1 MAENVPL
8 AIVLTLIVAVMNAV
22 GFVLERKGQTLIPTK
37 YNGLKLIIESIKT
50 PTWLIGLLF
59 VVGKMPLYIYSISI
73 GSLSVIQ
80 PFNATAILFLVVFG
94 IFYLKETLSKW
105 EIVGIIA
112 LIVGT
117 LVIGLFYPASTP
129 IPTADG
135 AGAILFLTVCVI
147 ACVALLFIKHKDIS
161 MAFISGITMAM
172 AVVFVK
178 LISVNL
184 GTGINLLNINLDM
197 QLVFGILEADMNL
210 KIVSAMFYGAV
221 ITIILSLL
229 TLLFAFRAGKALLV
243 APIELVSSIIMPVFA
258 GFWIFSEAV
267 NIPLIL
273 GIILSLAGT
282 VLLSGV
288 QVRLEEDIKK
298 LGPAIQSPEE
308 NSAERGYKVKPPV
321 QRPGMAKKNNV
332 IIGAGPAGLSA
343 SYELS
348 RHGLPCIVLE
358 KQDKT
363 GGICKTWVFEYEGEK
378 YLTDTGPH
386 RFFSKNPALYQMIE
400 DLLGPDWVEVKRLT
414 RQLINGKYYDYPV
427 NVVQAVMNAGPDRA
441 VKMGLDFLKE
451 MVKGFF
457 VEPDKST
464 FESWVVANFGR
475 SLASFNL
482 LNYTEKIWGIPC
494 SKIAG
499 EWAAQR
505 IPGMNALS
513 IVKKA
518 IFKSGGPKS
527 MIDAFFYP
535 RLGINMIYAAM
546 EKITKEKGN
555 SVLTKVKITKIRHDN
570 GLVTS
575 LDYEVGGAKKTIPV
589 DNLIS
594 SMPITELIELFDPRP
609 PQEVLNASR
618 SLEYR
623 DQLYVFL
630 IIDNPKI
637 TEDTWIYYPTTPPTF
652 GRMMEPKNWTKN
664 MAPARRSS
672 LFVEYFAFK
681 GDALWRLS
689 KENLVKMTV
698 RQLEWLGFCKASEV
712 LDAHV
717 IYNEKAYPSWD
728 IYFRKRLTKI
738 NTYLAQFPNVY
749 TVGRNGRFRYNNQDH
764 SIETGLLAAKSI
776 IEEQNYDL
784 EAAGAEL
791 EYFESGKLYQKK
803 PASMPKGPQT

>member
-1 MAENVPL
+1 MAENIPL
-8 AIVLTLIVAVMNAV
+8 AIILTLIVAVMNSV
-22 GFVLERKGQTLIPTK
+22 GFVLQRKGQTLIPAK
-37 YNGLKLIIESIKT
+37 YSGLKLIIESIKT
-50 PTWLIGLLF
+50 PTWLIGFLF
-59 VVGKMPLYIYSISI
+59 VIGKMPLYIYSISI

-80 PFNATAILFLVVFG
+80 PFNATAILFLVIFG
-94 IFYLKETLSKW
+94 ILYLKETLSQW
-105 EIVGIIA
+105 EIFGIIA
-112 LIVGT
+112 LTVGT
-117 LVIGLFYPASTP
+117 LVIGFFYPPSALN
-129 IPTADG
+129 PTADWGG
-135 AGAILFLTVCVI
+135 ATLFLLVCVGI
-147 ACVALLFIKHKDIS
+147 CVLLLFIKHKNIS

-184 GTGINLLNINLDM
+184 ESGINLLDLTLDK
-197 QLVFGILEADMNL
+197 QLVFGIIGSDVNIR
-210 KIVSAMFYGAV
+210 IVSAMFYGAV
-221 ITIILSLL
+221 IAIIISLAS
-229 TLLFAFRAGKALLV
+229 LLFAFRAGKALLV

-258 GFWIFSEAV
+258 GFWIFSESI
-267 NIPLIL
+267 NIPLIF
-273 GIILSLAGT
+273 GIFLSLAGT
-282 VLLSGV
+282 ILLSGV

-298 LGPAIQSPEE
+298 KGPAIQGAGGEE
-308 NSAERGYKVKPPV
+308 SEGGYKAKPPV
-321 QRPGMAKKNNV
+321 PRPGMAKKNNV
-332 IIGAGPAGLSA
+332 IIGAGPAGLSS

-363 GGICKTWVFEYEGEK
+363 GGICKTHEFEYEGEK

-427 NVVQAVMNAGPDRA
+427 NVAQAVMNAGPDRA
-441 VKMGLDFLKE
+441 LRMGLDFLVE
-451 MVKGFF
+451 MIKGRFR
-457 VEPDKST
+457 EPDKST

-475 SLASFNL
+475 SLAEFNL

-535 RLGINMIYAAM
+535 RRGINMIYAAM
-546 EKITKEKGN
+546 EKVTKGKGN
-555 SVLTKVKITKIRHDN
+555 SVLTNVKIMKIKHAN

-575 LDYEVGGAKKTIPV
+575 LEYEVNGARKAIPV

-594 SMPITELIELFDPRP
+594 SMPITELIELLDPQP
-609 PQEVLNASR
+609 PAEVLKASR
-618 SLEYR
+618 GLQYR
-623 DQLYVFL
+623 DQVYLFL
-630 IIDNPKI
+630 IIDKPKI
-637 TEDTWIYYPTTPPTF
+637 TEDTWIYFPTTPPTF
-652 GRMMEPKNWTKN
+652 GRMMEPKNWTKD
-664 MAPARRSS
+664 MSPARRSS

-681 GDALWRLS
+681 GDALWRMS

-728 IYFRKRLTKI
+728 IYFRKKLTKI
-738 NTYLAQFPNVY
+738 NNYLTGFPNIY

-803 PASMPKGPQT
+803 PASMPKGPQV

>member
-1 MAENVPL
+1 MENIPL
-8 AIVLTLIVAVMNAV
+8 AIVLTLIVAVMNAI
-22 GFVLERKGQTLIPTK
+22 GFVLQRKGLTLIPAK
-37 YNGLKLIIESIKT
+37 FSGLKLIIESIKT
-50 PTWLIGLLF
+50 PAWLIGFLF

-80 PFNATAILFLVVFG
+80 PFNATAILFLVIFG
-94 IFYLKETLSKW
+94 IFYLRESLSKW

-112 LIVGT
+112 LTIGT
-117 LVIGLFYPASTP
+117 IVIGLFYPENLAVP
-129 IPTADG
+129 VANAGG
-135 AGAILFLTVCVI
+135 ATLFLGVCI
-147 ACVALLFIKHKDIS
+147 ALCVVLLFLKQKDVS
-161 MAFISGITMAM
+161 WAFISGITMAM

-184 GTGINLLNINLDM
+184 GMGINLLDLNLDK
-197 QLVFGILEADMNL
+197 QLIFGILGADVNI
-210 KIVSAMFYGAV
+210 KIISAMFYGAV

-258 GFWIFSEAV
+258 GFWIFAETI

-288 QVRLEEDIKK
+288 QVRVEEDIKK
-298 LGPAIQSPEE
+298 KGAILPSKELEE
-308 NSAERGYKVKPPV
+308 AEGTYKVKPPV
-321 QRPGMAKKNNV
+321 PRPGMAKNNNV

-386 RFFSKNPALYQMIE
+386 RFFSKNPALYMMIE
-400 DLLGPDWVEVKRLT
+400 ELLGPDWVEVKRLT

-427 NVVQAVMNAGPDRA
+427 NVVQAVMNAGPDLAFR
-441 VKMGLDFLKE
+441 MGLDFLKE

-475 SLASFNL
+475 TLAGFNL

-527 MIDAFFYP
+527 MIDAFYYP

-546 EKITKEKGN
+546 EKITTEKGN
-555 SVLTKVKITKIRHDN
+555 SVLTNVKITKIRHNN

-575 LDYEVGGAKKTIPV
+575 LDYEVKGAKKTIPV

-594 SMPITELIELFDPRP
+594 SMPITELIELFDPQP
-609 PQEVLNASR
+609 PQDVLKASR
-618 SLEYR
+618 GLEYR
-623 DQLYVFL
+623 DQVYVFL
-630 IIDNPKI
+630 IIDKPKI

-652 GRMMEPKNWTKN
+652 GRMMEPKNWTKD

-712 LDAHV
+712 LAAHI

-728 IYFRKRLTKI
+728 IFFRKRLIKV
-738 NTYLAQFPNVY
+738 NNYLAQFPNLY

-803 PASMPKGPQT
+803 PASMPTGPQP

>member
-1 MAENVPL
+1 M
-8 AIVLTLIVAVMNAV
+8 I
-22 GFVLERKGQTLIPTK
+22 GF
-37 YNGLKLIIESIKT
+37 
-50 PTWLIGLLF
+50 LL

-80 PFNATAILFLVVFG
+80 PFNATAILFLVIFG
-94 IFYLKETLSKW
+94 IFYLKEILSKW
-105 EIVGIIA
+105 EIIGIA
-112 LIVGT
+112 TLTLGT
-117 LVIGLFYPASTP
+117 LVIGLFYPASNP
-129 IPTADG
+129 LHIVDWG
-135 AGAILFLTVCVI
+135 GVILFLIVCSVL
-147 ACVALLFIKHKDIS
+147 CLVLLLIKHKDIS
-161 MAFISGITMAM
+161 LAFISGITMAM

-178 LISVNL
+178 LISVSL
-184 GTGINLLNINLDM
+184 GRSINLLDLQLDK
-197 QLVFGILEADMNL
+197 QLVFGLLDLDNNI
-210 KIVSAMFYGAV
+210 KIISAMFYGAV
-221 ITIILSLL
+221 LAIILSLL
-229 TLLFAFRAGKALLV
+229 TLLFAFRVGKALFV

-258 GFWIFSEAV
+258 GFWIFMESM
-267 NIPLIL
+267 NIPLIF
-273 GIILSLAGT
+273 GIILSLVGT
-282 VLLSGV
+282 LLLSGV
-288 QVRLEEDIKK
+288 QVKLEEEIKK
-298 LGPAIQSPEE
+298 RGLSPSGPTAGEVIS
-308 NSAERGYKVKPPV
+308 GYKVRAPIP
-321 QRPGMAKKNNV
+321 RPGMAKKNNI

-400 DLLGPDWVEVKRLT
+400 DLLGPDWIEVKRLT

-427 NVVQAVMNAGPDRA
+427 NVIQAVLNAGPKLA
-441 VKMGLDFLKE
+441 FKMGLDFLKE

-464 FESWVVANFGR
+464 FESWVVANFGWT
-475 SLASFNL
+475 LANFNL

-494 SKIAG
+494 NKIAG

-518 IFKSGGPKS
+518 LIKSGGPKS
-527 MIDAFFYP
+527 MIDAFYYP
-535 RLGINMIYAAM
+535 RFGINMIYAAM

-555 SVLTKVKITKIRHDN
+555 SVLTNVKITKIRHQN

-575 LDYEVGGAKKTIPV
+575 LDYEVNGMKQTVPV

-594 SMPITELIELFDPRP
+594 SMPITELIELFEPQP
-609 PQEVLNASR
+609 PADVLNAAR
-618 SLEYR
+618 ALEYR
-623 DQLYVFL
+623 DQVYVFL
-630 IIDNPKI
+630 IIDKPKI
-637 TEDTWIYYPTTPPTF
+637 TEDTWIYFPTTPPTF
-652 GRMMEPKNWTKN
+652 GRMMEPKNWTKY
-664 MAPARRSS
+664 MAPPHRSS
-672 LFVEYFAFK
+672 LFIEYFAFK
-681 GDALWRLS
+681 GDALWRMS

-698 RQLEWLGFCKASEV
+698 RQLEWLGFCKAKEI
-712 LDAHV
+712 LAAHV
-717 IYNEKAYPSWD
+717 LYNEKAYPSWD
-728 IYFRKRLTKI
+728 IHFRKRLTKI
-738 NTYLAQFPNVY
+738 NNYLAQFPNLY

-803 PASMPKGPQT
+803 PASMPKNPEI